1 LQLQNQFIDLSE
13 CESDGNESN
22 TDISAKRGDKP
33 GQSGDK
39 PTKAEAGIIVERSK
53 DVSNPK
59 AKETHKIISQIWTNR
74 KIKANPNRQN
84 KGNLK
89 PAAHESNLL
98 S

>member
-1 LQLQNQFIDLSE
+1 VETSQGKAETNQ
-13 CESDGNESN
+13 
-22 TDISAKRGDKP
+22 
-33 GQSGDK
+33 
-39 PTKAEAGIIVERSK
+39 TKAEAGIIVERSK

-89 PAAHESNLL
+89 LAAHESNML